1 MPEQLDAIPG
11 IGEKTAAALS
21 KLEDPLAA
29 LTDGD
34 VLTISSA
41 PGISPRRAARLV
53 RNTRRYRYD
62 DETPLL
68 KTERAE
74 EIRSELI
81 ELFQGY
87 TVTDYG
93 YWWFETL
100 YPATA
105 PARIDTVR
113 DRSRRALNRS
123 PGDAVRDSLA
133 EVAPLTTPEQV
144 TVRDRCLVAADADT
158 YAAAEATY
166 PELSV
171 ETVNSRREL
180 AELAQGYTTV
190 IVLEDGLAG
199 LDLEGDI
206 RVWPDALNR
215 PTEVVPE
222 RTLAWFGANK
232 QSITAA
238 ITAAQAAGLDVPEE
252 TVALETAL
260 EEVQADGTVKPD
272 QEHER
277 ISTALEE
284 LDQAVTTA
292 ESVANDQLRTAL
304 EHRDVTVEG
313 SDLLSLVEQGASV
326 DSLLVRELDTEYT
339 SAVTHARDELVATL
353 SLTDT
358 EARHADQLFPTEPTF
373 PVEHNEA
380 ALTRLRKELRQKH
393 SRRSLTRKR
402 DQAVEL
408 AAYRDLATDVVEEA
422 LALDVDQAIA
432 RFAAAYDAT
441 LPTFLDKWQ
450 IEITG
455 GRSPLLGEPPEAIEP
470 VDYTVDGVVLLS
482 GVNSGGKTST
492 LELLAAVVTL
502 AQMGLPVPAETARL
516 GRFQELH
523 VHGRTQGTL
532 DAGAFESTLAEFAD
546 LAAGRPGA
554 LVLVDELESITEPG
568 ASAKIIAGIL
578 ERLHRSDAT
587 AVFVSHLARE
597 IQAAATVDIQVDGIE
612 ARGIEEGALRV
623 DRSPKRDHLARS
635 TPELIVEKLA
645 DETGEEFYRALLE
658 KFD

>member
-113 DRSRRALNRS
+113 DRSRRALKRS